1 MNAAPSHA
9 DNTLGRSV
17 ATVANVRRKEI
28 TIMSPS
34 NQNPREGQHQNPQ
47 QGGREQRQDDNQRE
61 PGRPGQSEE
70 EE

>member
-1 MNAAPSHA
+1 
-9 DNTLGRSV
+9 
-17 ATVANVRRKEI
+17 
-28 TIMSPS
+28 MSPS
-34 NQNPREGQHQNPQ
+34 NQNPREGQNQNPQ